1 MYANNNN
8 SSNYPLPP
16 QNITITQSLPIPPPP
31 NLTPVVSVPV
41 IPYNFQ
47 TSSSL
52 NTITVSSEISNP
64 NYYVPQNQI
73 LSSNIDNFD
82 NNQIQVVQTY
92 EGTLPLWQPFGT
104 GGVTGATGITGPTG
118 ITGSTGS
125 TGPAGVNGISTGL
138 ILYFNASVASTNPP
152 ASSASYYGP
161 LDLKNVPALANLTQF
176 TLGNSTKKQIYFKDD
191 TFTLPASINAGN
203 WIFNLTTNTTYSSTS
218 GTLTTYIQYLNGSS
232 ITTIADNVSDPFVL
246 DGITGKD
253 ETIIFGVGVHQTSIP
268 ANSKLLILF
277 EYSNANS
284 GDTLTMFFEG
294 DSIGQIT
301 TNLSTAIAGPT
312 GPKGDSGATG
322 STGITGST
330 GPTGA
335 LGTGP
340 TGATGSTGSTGMTG
354 MTGSTG
360 PTGQQGPAGNNGGQ
374 GPTGNQGGQG
384 PTGPAGTSANTSQ
397 WATFQAVQDVNMNSK
412 SLNSVNKVYSNNIYT
427 TSAAFGTLA
436 STVPSATVSS
446 LGAITGLSAKMS
458 DLQTSGGTE
467 LGSISVYGAQWPA
480 GVNALYCSGGFT
492 VDGGI
497 YHGASISC
505 LPVSGI
511 NTQRFTI
518 DATGISFV
526 TPTYMSL
533 TGLGFMSF
541 VVGGYMFLRAGGYF
555 RIDNQNVE
563 IISSTLGNQACQISV
578 QKVTAPADTGNVHP
592 LVINNGY
599 GAGVVLNDVV
609 SINGSAYP
617 PAGGWSGNAL
627 SNLNMNNHD
636 IVANSIIK
644 LEAPFLYLYGDI
656 VTSTQ
661 SNQVYLDANQIM
673 RFQSNGNLEMHSN
686 SYIVIDAKTNVILSN
701 VSTINGSAY
710 PPTGSWSGSATTD
723 LFMNTHNILSGLGNS
738 LIINGNLGMGVQSAN
753 GDTTISAFKGGLA
766 ELTLYSDNQV
776 TVSGAT
782 EIVLTASNYI
792 DMQTAS
798 TGFIK
803 IISKDYMQIQSL
815 SNLDISTSG
824 TGKVNISNVGLI
836 NGAQY
841 PPIGSWVGIAGS
853 NLNMNGYYI
862 TSPSSLSI
870 QPTTNLTLTAPN
882 ILSLN
887 ATTGNITTSSTGITI
902 NKSGTNYTGILT
914 IDSNCQINYATKQIG
929 YPTGSFC
936 PIPMVQY
943 GNVTATASGSTGIAN
958 VTIPISYSDTSYI
971 VQVTH
976 QGITANP
983 ISSVNITSS
992 NTFSIY
998 WTSSTGSN
1006 SFYWTTFGKYPLGV
1020 NPVPP

>member
-1 MYANNNN
+1 MYAINQHPTYSVFPNDK
-8 SSNYPLPP
+8 
-16 QNITITQSLPIPPPP
+16 ITITPTTIPPPP
-31 NLTPVVSVPV
+31 NLTPVISVPV

-64 NYYVPQNQI
+64 NFYVPQNQI

-203 WIFNLTTNTTYSSTS
+203 WIFNLTTNTTYASTS

-232 ITTIADNVSDPFVL
+232 ITSIADNVTDPFVL

-253 ETIIFGVGVHQTSIP
+253 ETIIFGVGVPQTSIP

-340 TGATGSTGSTGMTG
+340 TGATGSTGMTG

-360 PTGQQGPAGNNGGQ
+360 PTGQQGPAGNNGVGST

-384 PTGPAGTSANTSQ
+384 PTGPAGTSANASQ

-505 LPVSGI
+505 LPVGGI

-578 QKVTAPADTGNVHP
+578 QKVTAPADTGNVYP

-644 LEAPFLYLYGDI
+644 IEVPFLYLYGNI

-661 SNQVYLDANQIM
+661 ANQVYLDANQIM
-673 RFQSNGNLEMHSN
+673 RFQSNGNLSILSN
-686 SYIVIDAKTNVILSN
+686 SNILINGNNVILSN
-701 VSTINGSAY
+701 VTTINGSAY
-710 PPTGSWSGSATTD
+710 PPSGGGWSGNATTD

-738 LIINGNLGMGVQSAN
+738 LIINGDLGMGVQSGN
-753 GDTTISAFKGGLA
+753 GDLILSAFNSGIGNLFNNAENQITLA
-766 ELTLYSDNQV
+766 AGV
-776 TVSGAT
+776 
-782 EIVLTASNYI
+782 EIAMNANNYI
-792 DMQTAS
+792 DMQTTVS
-798 TGFIK
+798 SGFVK
-803 IISKDYMQIQSL
+803 IRSADYMQLQSL

-841 PPIGSWVGIAGS
+841 PPISSWVGIAGS

-914 IDSNCQINYATKQIG
+914 IDSNCQINYATQQIG

-943 GNVTATASGSTGIAN
+943 GNVTATASGSSGIAN
-958 VTIPISYSDTSYI
+958 VTIPISYSDTSYV

-976 QGITANP
+976 QGNTANP
-983 ISSVNITSS
+983 ISSANITSS

-1006 SFYWTTFGKYPLGV
+1006 TFFWTTFGKYPLGV